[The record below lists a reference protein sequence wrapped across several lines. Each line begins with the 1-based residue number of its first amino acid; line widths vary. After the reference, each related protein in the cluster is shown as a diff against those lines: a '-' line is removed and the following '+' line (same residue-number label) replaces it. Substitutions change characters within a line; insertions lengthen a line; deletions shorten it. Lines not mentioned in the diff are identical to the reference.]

1 MKKAKKILALLLAL
15 CMLIGLPMAVQAN
28 DSTEEFKIVSVE
40 EAPDNSAYLSNLGVS
55 EETIAA
61 YKGRMVI
68 VTFNSRPSDA
78 MLSAIDGTNIR
89 GRISMTGS
97 IKRAQDNNS
106 TDDVTANNLGRCGE
120 NAILFGYGNGSF
132 KKTGAATASTF
143 FKHFDILRST
153 TTTKDDVHS
162 GLAMGLTSCQFYFK
176 TYNNGDLTNLTNES
190 GAVLL
195 NPTTKVTITQHPF
208 RITNVA
214 PMPTTMV
221 NELNAPAD
229 RTWLVEFNDEVDKNS
244 IANNNRFRFR
254 AYTIK
259 GTQIDNVTPTFDAT
273 LSSKL
278 PENQLVFVTN
288 ANKTLKDFHSLAVSK
303 DDTGR
308 YGAASFVLSTVQ
320 LVEDTDNIVDGL
332 CSIHGKT
339 LGYSTAVYDTI
350 YESINSDKFS
360 SAAIG
365 KTTYASFAEALDVAK
380 SGDTITLMGY
390 SDMTSDTA
398 LVIPSG
404 VTVDLNG
411 FSVKAN
417 NLMSFGDLIDTR
429 DGVSG
434 GVIIDKD
441 MTAAFTVLQP
451 DNTTL
456 PLYDSTD
463 KCYRFYNYD
472 FMSAGP
478 RDATENSVAFGAQ
491 LVFTNTDA
499 YDLLAA
505 GDGVEIEMNLAV
517 TKNEKTTN
525 FSYAFT
531 QSLLT
536 TYKESWMN
544 PSRDTSKT
552 PTMVLTVSGIAGI
565 SEISCTPSIC
575 STSTFVRDAADAKT
589 HTVVE

>member
-40 EAPDNSAYLSNLGVS
+40 EAPDNSAYLSALGVS
-55 EETIAA
+55 DDTIAA

-68 VTFNSRPSDA
+68 VTFNSKPSDE
-78 MLSAIDGTNIR
+78 MLTALNEKTITA
-89 GRISMTGS
+89 RILMTGS
-97 IKRAQDNNS
+97 IKRAQDNSS
-106 TDDVTANNLGRCGE
+106 TDNMGLSYLGKCE
-120 NAILFGYGNGSF
+120 DNAILFGYSNVPSNNL
-132 KKTGAATASTF
+132 TF
-143 FKHFDILRST
+143 YKHFDILRST
-153 TTTKDDVHS
+153 TTKKDDVNS
-162 GLAMGLTSCQFYFK
+162 GYAMGLVSCKFWFP
-176 TYNNGDLTNLTNES
+176 TTNDFTKLTNES
-190 GAVLL
+190 NVELS
-195 NPTTKVTITQHPF
+195 NPSTQVTVTQHPF

-214 PMPTTMV
+214 PMPTALAEKIGAST
-221 NELNAPAD
+221 AGY
-229 RTWLVEFNDEVDKNS
+229 TWLVEFNDDVDKDS
-244 IANNNRFRFR
+244 IANNNIFRLR
-254 AYTIK
+254 GYTIK
-259 GTQIDNVTPTFDAT
+259 GTQVDNITPTFDSA
-273 LSSKL
+273 LSAKL
-278 PENQLVFVTN
+278 SDNQLAFTSATN
-288 ANKTLKDFHSLAVSK
+288 RPLEHFHSTAMTK
-303 DDTGR
+303 DETGC
-308 YGAASFVLSTVQ
+308 YGVASFALTTRQNSTT
-320 LVEDTDNIVDGL
+320 DDDNIVDGL

-339 LGYSTAVYDTI
+339 LGYSTATYDTTLDVI
-350 YESINSDKFS
+350 TSDRFS

-365 KTTYASFAEALDVAK
+365 ETMYASFAEALDVAK

-441 MTAAFTVLQP
+441 MTTAFTVLQP
-451 DNTTL
+451 DNTAL

-472 FMSAGP
+472 FKSAGP

-544 PSRDTSKT
+544 PNRDTSKT

-575 STSTFVRDAADAKT
+575 STSTFVRDVADAKT